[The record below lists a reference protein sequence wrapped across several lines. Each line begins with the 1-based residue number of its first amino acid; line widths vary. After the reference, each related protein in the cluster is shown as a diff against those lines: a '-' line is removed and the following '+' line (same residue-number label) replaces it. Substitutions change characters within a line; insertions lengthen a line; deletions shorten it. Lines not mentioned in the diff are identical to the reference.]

1 MICWERSSLH
11 VTQCRRNT
19 RNTEQKLVDFSVCTN
34 SENSSAKHQ
43 SNHWISFTFLNKFLI
58 LQTVKAGV
66 NLKFAQKLSF
76 LFSSEFAALGIQLR
90 YGKIIF
96 YLFSLF
102 LSFWAISKFP
112 LWLMVWLPWQRE
124 EHFLIFQLFMMCYSG
139 NQAPK
144 RAGFNERYFM

>member
-1 MICWERSSLH
+1 MILSSNCWLHISMLWNLSLELAIVSGSLQNPKRLRRLPVVVLRLWEGSSLIC
-11 VTQCRRNT
+11 Q
-19 RNTEQKLVDFSVCTN
+19 L
-34 SENSSAKHQ
+34 
-43 SNHWISFTFLNKFLI
+43 
-58 LQTVKAGV
+58 KAGV

-102 LSFWAISKFP
+102 LPFWAISKFP